1 MSVTINLPPDV
12 EARIQ
17 AEAAKQSLPVE
28 DFIVRLVADAMPPLT
43 KAKQRERSLSLLR
56 SVRDLGDDAEQ
67 RETFAYLKTAV
78 NDDRLSARERFA

>member
-43 KAKQRERSLSLLR
+43 EAKQRERSLSLLR

-67 RETFAYLKTAV
+67 RETFAYLRTAV